1 MIVRI
6 EKQEEIMRLNAFRST
21 SIAISI
27 ILTVL
32 VTSVQAQQAAAPV
45 QPQHQGGQSLDQ
57 AANDP
62 TASLMSVQ
70 IQNLYSGSHH
80 NLEHEDSNT
89 ILLRPAVPFKT
100 GDLNHIARATVP
112 IVTGSPSGKT
122 GLGDA
127 VLFDLIVFNQSKG
140 RWGVGPVMLLPTAT
154 NNALGA
160 EKWALGPALGFVV
173 QETGF
178 IWGLFN
184 QNLFSFAGN
193 GNRDDVRLSILQP
206 IVNVSL
212 PDKWSVGTSEMNVT
226 YDWEKGGWANLPLG
240 LKVNKLHRFSSMPVQ
255 FSGSYEYNFA
265 DRYVAPE
272 WSVNFAVKFLFPI

>member
-1 MIVRI
+1 MLLKV
-6 EKQEEIMRLNAFRST
+6 FRAV
-21 SIAISI
+21 SIAITVA
-27 ILTVL
+27 LTVL
-32 VTSVQAQQAAAPV
+32 VAAAQAQQAAAPV
-45 QPQHQGGQSLDQ
+45 QPQRPGGQSLDQ

-70 IQNLYSGSHH
+70 IQNLYSGSYHK
-80 NLEHEDSNT
+80 LEREDSNT

-122 GLGDA
+122 GLGDS

-154 NNALGA
+154 NNVLGA
-160 EKWALGPALGFVV
+160 EKWALGPALGFVL
-173 QETGF
+173 QEQGF
-178 IWGLFN
+178 IWGLFS

-212 PDKWSVGTSEMNVT
+212 PDKWSVGSSEMNLT
-226 YDWEKGGWANLPLG
+226 YDWEKGGLANLPLG
-240 LKVNKLHRFSSMPVQ
+240 LKVNKLHKIGSVPVQ

-265 DRYVAPE
+265 DRYVVPE
-272 WSVNFAVKFLFPI
+272 WTVNFAVKFLFPI